1 MEAPR
6 VMNTKKRTQPNT
18 LNAVLRDARVRK
30 AETEQGTLYVAADL
44 VAVLT
49 DSTHAAE
56 HWEDLKAHE
65 SALDQAAISID
76 LDGRPTD
83 APTLDGVLRLVQPL
97 TSAKAERIKLWLA
110 DAARQR

>member
-1 MEAPR
+1 MEAHR

-30 AETEQGTLYVAADL
+30 RETEQGTLYVAADL

-56 HWEDLKAHE
+56 HWADLKAHE

-76 LDGRPTD
+76 IDGQQLDVLP
-83 APTLDGVLRLVQPL
+83 LDGVLRLVQSL
-97 TSAKAERIKLWLA
+97 TSTKAERIKLWIA
-110 DAARQR
+110 DAAQ